1 MFNSNQRINN
11 ANKLGNQLQVIKR
24 NKNELLNLPISMKLD
39 HSTNQLVHNQI
50 NKQLTTTTSNSCS
63 ENVQKKCS
71 TNNCNNYFK
80 NNEQNNIVWYSNLA
94 RLNKDNLIKKI
105 CSQSMFRVDFNDP
118 KIIKIEVFPK
128 IDSFKV
134 KPKSSSS
141 SLLMTT
147 KQDETLNDMIK
158 VKCVSKYT
166 RPKTSHCFGYNK
178 NIEQDDQDYLDY
190 ESIMKRWKL

>member
-24 NKNELLNLPISMKLD
+24 NKNELLNLPISMNKLNN
-39 HSTNQLVHNQI
+39 STNQLVHNQI
-50 NKQLTTTTSNSCS
+50 NNKQLLTTTNCCS
-63 ENVQKKCS
+63 DNKKKCS
-71 TNNCNNYFK
+71 KCNNYFK
-80 NNEQNNIVWYSNLA
+80 NNEQNIVWYNNLA

-141 SLLMTT
+141 SLLMAT

-178 NIEQDDQDYLDY
+178 NIDQQDDQDYLDY
-190 ESIMKRWKL
+190 ESIMKRWRL